1 MKCSKNHKSANESS
15 KSTRQDQS
23 PPSHHKQKGLSKNRW
38 GLGVPLR
45 NPGVDYPGEEKQL
58 QTYMGRHSGLLFFVF
73 ADYYAV
79 RHQQK
84 GKGSESSFPATSEPT
99 TKTMVSVSHSQY
111 KIVKHPNHLNDF

>member
-1 MKCSKNHKSANESS
+1 
-15 KSTRQDQS
+15 
-23 PPSHHKQKGLSKNRW
+23 
-38 GLGVPLR
+38 
-45 NPGVDYPGEEKQL
+45 
-58 QTYMGRHSGLLFFVF
+58 MGRHSGLLFFVF

-111 KIVKHPNHLNDF
+111 KIVKHPNLQIPVHRYMSSAKNGAFMLS

>member
-1 MKCSKNHKSANESS
+1 METDISVPVCFL
-15 KSTRQDQS
+15 
-23 PPSHHKQKGLSKNRW
+23 GLSKNRW

-111 KIVKHPNHLNDF
+111 KIVKHPNHPGDF

>member
-1 MKCSKNHKSANESS
+1 MNHS
-15 KSTRQDQS
+15 KSVQNCAAAVCTLFFFAKIRE
-23 PPSHHKQKGLSKNRW
+23 KKGLSKNRW

-111 KIVKHPNHLNDF
+111 KIVKHPNHPGDF